1 MIVFK
6 KKGFWAAAVALCAV
20 LLAAFLFEKNDYA
33 SQLSIAA
40 GYQAKILCSA
50 VFVSKRDPK
59 TVLREDIAIHPLLR
73 FIRPLS
79 CVPGMGIGL
88 GVQVPCRSTW
98 RKLLAE
104 RQGRPLR
111 GGV

>member
-20 LLAAFLFEKNDYA
+20 LSA

-59 TVLREDIAIHPLLR
+59 TVLREDITIHPLLH
-73 FIRPLS
+73 FIRPRIDRDKRDVVSSTL
-79 CVPGMGIGL
+79 GL
-88 GVQVPCRSTW
+88 FKARAVYS
-98 RKLLAE
+98 
-104 RQGRPLR
+104 
-111 GGV
+111 

>member
-1 MIVFK
+1 MTVLR
-6 KKGFWAAAVALCAV
+6 KKGFWAAAAALCVV
-20 LLAAFLFEKNDYA
+20 LSA

-59 TVLREDIAIHPLLR
+59 TVLREDIAIHPLLH
-73 FIRPLS
+73 FIMPLS
-79 CVPGMGIGL
+79 CVPYMGIGL

-98 RKLLAE
+98 RKLIAE

>member
-59 TVLREDIAIHPLLR
+59 TVLREDVAIHPLMH
-73 FIRPLS
+73 FIRPRIDRDKRDVVSSTL
-79 CVPGMGIGL
+79 GL
-88 GVQVPCRSTW
+88 FKARAVYS
-98 RKLLAE
+98 
-104 RQGRPLR
+104 
-111 GGV
+111 